1 MIQKISFENY
11 KAFEKGEIKLKPITI
26 LLGANSVGKSSI
38 INLLLMLQQ
47 TANSG
52 TYKSALRLN
61 GESVSMGECENIFR
75 HRNTS
80 RNIFIELEFKSK
92 GLKTLFSRS
101 LFNDLIDPYVEQA
114 YMSDVYIRLRSKNDH
129 SSLRN
134 KTIPHGNV
142 SRHLREND
150 DRRQIDIT
158 HFFTSKGKI
167 KEEIYE
173 SKESF
178 TKMRNALD
186 QLYQDPELN
195 IGEVFNFYAKL
206 IESSHSTSRETIDI
220 LYDFLS
226 TARDLIKDDTFRLFV
241 ELYYDKL
248 GEQGKTLKT
257 KRIKIQQGTHVIL
270 EISLGSGKA
279 QPISIKTGLLPKGEL
294 QEILDRKA
302 QNELSKL
309 TSYESTIFSWFSHF
323 KNQGDFLPDLKRG
336 SYSVTTKIISRII
349 EEALS
354 SVRSNFTHESVNH
367 ISPLRAHPRR
377 FYFLDKANI
386 NTVLD
391 TLDGNSLA
399 EVLKE
404 NYTVKESVNSWLS
417 RFGLKVDVSTI
428 QDVVHQLKIHQ
439 HTLDLDI
446 TDVGFGIS
454 QILPIIVQGFLSF
467 KDSLTMVEQPEIHLH
482 PKMQADLADLF
493 IDIISGN
500 ATFSKRDKNKQANF
514 QKHLLI
520 ETHSEY
526 LLKRLMRRINE
537 GVISSDQVAI
547 YFIEPP
553 KKEGDPS
560 LIVEK
565 EISKEGGFEWPK
577 DFYEGEIKLDEHNF
591 IKQLFVT
598 RK

>member
-61 GESVSMGECENIFR
+61 GENVSMGECENVFR
-75 HRNTS
+75 HRNIS
-80 RNIFIELEFKSK
+80 RNISIELEFKSK
-92 GLKTLFSRS
+92 ELKGLFEKE
-101 LFNDLIDPYVEQA
+101 LFNDLISPYVGQA
-114 YMSDVYIRLRSKNDH
+114 YMYEMLYRRLNKDDDRSLGCEITSHGNA
-129 SSLRN
+129 SRYLN
-134 KTIPHGNV
+134 KT
-142 SRHLREND
+142 D
-150 DRRQIDIT
+150 DSEQVNIA
-158 HFFTSKGKI
+158 HFFTSNGQI
-167 KEEIYE
+167 KEKLYE
-173 SKESF
+173 NKESF
-178 TKMRNALD
+178 ARMRSTLD
-186 QLYQDPELN
+186 QLYQDSEPN
-195 IGEVFNFYAKL
+195 IGGLLNLYAKE
-206 IESSHSTSRETIDI
+206 IASYRISKETIDV

-226 TARDLIKDDTFRLFV
+226 TARELIKEDTFRFFV
-241 ELYYDKL
+241 ELRYDKL
-248 GEQGKTLKT
+248 GEQGKTLKIQRV
-257 KRIKIQQGTHVIL
+257 KIKQGDYVIL
-270 EISLGSGKA
+270 EISLGDSKP
-279 QPISIKTGLLPKGEL
+279 QLVSIKTGLLHKGQL
-294 QEILDRKA
+294 QEILDKHT

-309 TSYESTIFSWFSHF
+309 ISYESTIFSWFSPF
-323 KNQGDFLPDLKRG
+323 ENQGDFLPDFKRE
-336 SYSVTTKIISRII
+336 SYSIATKIISKII
-349 EEALS
+349 DKSLS
-354 SVRSNFTHESVNH
+354 SARASFKRELVNH

-404 NYTVKESVNSWLS
+404 NETVKKNVNSWLS
-417 RFGLKVDVSTI
+417 KFGLQVGVSTI
-428 QDVVHQLKIHQ
+428 QDVIHQLKINQ
-439 HTLDLDI
+439 YALDLDI

-454 QILPIIVQGFLSF
+454 QILPIIVQGFLSSRG
-467 KDSLTMVEQPEIHLH
+467 SLTMIEQPEIHLH
-482 PKMQADLADLF
+482 PKMQANLADLF
-493 IDIISGN
+493 IDIARGN
-500 ATFSKRDKNKQANF
+500 TVFPKRNKNKHANL

-547 YFIEPP
+547 YFVEPP
-553 KKEGDPS
+553 KNEGDPS

-565 EISKEGGFEWPK
+565 EISQEGGFEWPK

>member
-61 GESVSMGECENIFR
+61 GESVRMGECENIFR

-80 RNIFIELEFKSK
+80 RNISIELEFKSK

-101 LFNDLIDPYVEQA
+101 LFKDLIDPYVEQA
-114 YMSDVYIRLRSKNDH
+114 YMSDVYIRLRRKNDD

-134 KTIPHGNV
+134 EIPRLLG
-142 SRHLREND
+142 EDND
-150 DRRQIDIT
+150 SRQIDIT
-158 HFFTSKGKI
+158 HFFTPKGKI
-167 KEEIYE
+167 TEEIYE
-173 SKESF
+173 NKEIF
-178 TKMRNALD
+178 TKMRNTLD

-195 IGEVFNFYAKL
+195 LGEVFNYYAKL
-206 IESSHSTSRETIDI
+206 TESSHSISGKTIDI

-226 TARDLIKDDTFRLFV
+226 RARDLIKDDTFRLFV

-257 KRIKIQQGTHVIL
+257 KRIKIQQGNHVIL

-279 QPISIKTGLLPKGEL
+279 QDISIKTGLFPKGEL
-294 QEILDRKA
+294 QEILDKKA

-309 TSYESTIFSWFSHF
+309 ISHESTIFSWFSHF

-354 SVRSNFTHESVNH
+354 SVRSNFTRESVNH

-482 PKMQADLADLF
+482 PKMQAELADLF

-500 ATFSKRDKNKQANF
+500 ATFSKRDKSKRANF
-514 QKHLLI
+514 QKYLLI

-537 GVISSDQVAI
+537 EVISSDQVAI